1 MWGTVDIR
9 ASVEAKWQ
17 WQPRQRYGRPSTY
30 STKIRPI
37 LRTRAK
43 QSKRKLTRQ
52 LHPADETI
60 ILRLLLYS
68 THSSMKH
75 QHVFRLHQPSP
86 RISSLTRVLGRSYK
100 HPNPVLFPGED
111 APGIGRRHFP
121 RREEAVEDFKFKK
134 VDQHHL
140 LTTEQCYEL
149 FPCSV
154 HTSCP
159 LKVLDKGTPNVL
171 LFNLHPV

>member
-1 MWGTVDIR
+1 
-9 ASVEAKWQ
+9 
-17 WQPRQRYGRPSTY
+17 
-30 STKIRPI
+30 
-37 LRTRAK
+37 
-43 QSKRKLTRQ
+43 
-52 LHPADETI
+52 
-60 ILRLLLYS
+60 
-68 THSSMKH
+68 MKH

-86 RISSLTRVLGRSYK
+86 RISGLTRMLGRSYK

-121 RREEAVEDFKFKK
+121 RREEAVEDVKFKK

-171 LFNLHPV
+171 LFNPTSCVEPSGRSMQSTLDGGPSTGKRRRPGLYNTEPTPLDPVSRASVAKRLRELKLRRET